1 MMRQVGSARGATLLW
16 LLFTGCADDAA
27 DAGFSAGQVTQT
39 SADTPGAASTFGASS
54 SSSAAAS
61 ETSESAEAPE
71 SSGDSSGAAPTT
83 GAPDTGGSTGDG
95 GLGES
100 GDPEIGA
107 THGGTSTGGPVTTG
121 GTTGGTTGDDTAGVP
136 GFIADIWPIL
146 DAKCSCHKDANGAG
160 QLRMTL
166 EDAYINLL
174 EPSEQLPAMML
185 TQPGSSDKSYLW
197 HKLNDTQQDVGGK
210 GKRMPPG
217 GLLDP
222 ADLELIRQWLD
233 SGAAP

>member
-27 DAGFSAGQVTQT
+27 DAGFSAGLVTQT

-54 SSSAAAS
+54 SSSSSSAAAS
-61 ETSESAEAPE
+61 DTSESAEAPE

-107 THGGTSTGGPVTTG
+107 THGGTSTGGPV
-121 GTTGGTTGDDTAGVP
+121 TTGGTTGDDTAGVP

-233 SGAAP
+233 GGAAP